1 LRNRPF
7 AHGLKEEARAFWKAS
22 ALSAPL
28 VLRAETFKGVPALHP
43 AWLRHSAMIGELLVL
58 GITLSLDNFR
68 TAIALGALRLTWRDA
83 ARVALVFGF
92 WDAVA
97 PLVGIIG
104 GDYLAQTI
112 GSTADYVGA
121 AVLGA
126 YGLYLLVRA
135 WRSTEPEEMDER
147 WALFGLPLPL
157 SVDNVVAGTSL
168 GLLGYSPWLA
178 PPLFGAITAL
188 MTFVGLQL
196 GRAVAHVINIRSD
209 LLTGVALL
217 IMAILLGL
225 GVE

>member
-1 LRNRPF
+1 MLRGLRNRPF
-7 AHGLKEEARAFWKAS
+7 AYGERDH
-22 ALSAPL
+22 LSGGRRVRPRPL
-28 VLRAETFKGVPALHP
+28 GCGTR
-43 AWLRHSAMIGELLVL
+43 RQMIGNLLIL

-68 TAIALGALRLTWRDA
+68 TAIALGALRLTRRRA
-83 ARVALVFGF
+83 VQVALVFGF

-97 PLVGIIG
+97 PLVGILG
-104 GDYLAQTI
+104 GDYLAESI

-121 AVLGA
+121 VVLGA

-135 WRSTEPEEMDER
+135 WRTAEPEELDER

-168 GLLGYSPWLA
+168 GLLGFSPWLA

-196 GRAVAHVINIRSD
+196 GRAAAQFINIRSD
-209 LLTGVALL
+209 LLTGGALL
-217 IMAILLGL
+217 VMAVVLGL
-225 GVE
+225 GLD